1 MNPGRSNDEAI
12 LRELNDAYLHSGQNS
27 DVARYEEF
35 LAGDF
40 TASLPGYQHRDSRWL
55 CVAGEVVAQGE

>member
-12 LRELNDAYLHSGQNS
+12 LRELNDAYLHSDQN
-27 DVARYEEF
+27 
-35 LAGDF
+35 GDMAH
-40 TASLPGYQHRDSRWL
+40 TYQQRDGRWL